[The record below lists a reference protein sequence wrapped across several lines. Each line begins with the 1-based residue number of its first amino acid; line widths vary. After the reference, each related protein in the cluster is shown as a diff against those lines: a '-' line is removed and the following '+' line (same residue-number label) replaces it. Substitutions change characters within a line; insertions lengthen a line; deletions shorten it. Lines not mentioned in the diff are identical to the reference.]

1 MTGHSGTYLL
11 APSSPLSR
19 LLLILPCSAPQ
30 HLRYPYWGLHR
41 SPNVHHK
48 RIRRP
53 STFLITASGTRF
65 AASLVAPLI
74 PAECNANASAG
85 ISFAPLHTFLQRFTF
100 FLHLQS
106 HPSRIGLPVPCP
118 IPSSPPSAD
127 KSSTGPSSS
136 TPLHCSCQKNLQQT
150 PCPPSCLIFLA
161 LSWCSPESPAFFLDL
176 PLIV

>member
-19 LLLILPCSAPQ
+19 LLLVLPCPAPQ

-65 AASLVAPLI
+65 AASFVAPLI

-100 FLHLQS
+100 
-106 HPSRIGLPVPCP
+106 LPAPA
-118 IPSSPPSAD
+118 IPSLTHRVACPLSHTLQPSVRRQVINGAFLVNSPSLFMPKKSPTDPLPPFLSYIPSPVLVL
-127 KSSTGPSSS
+127 TRI
-136 TPLHCSCQKNLQQT
+136 TR
-150 PCPPSCLIFLA
+150 FL
-161 LSWCSPESPAFFLDL
+161 P
-176 PLIV
+176 